1 MVRTATQLF
10 SLLVV
15 LAPTVEVAYADDL
28 PWQTERRIIGVS
40 ELEPIEN
47 ALGSPFYT
55 GSQIVARL
63 ETNDGV
69 GYCTGVRVGPDL
81 FLTNYHCSDY
91 KACDSIQFHLAFEK
105 AIAPEQQLVLK
116 CKEML
121 SKSVAYDYALYRVE
135 SVGFSPK
142 PGDEGNP
149 QATKE
154 SVAPPLSSFPTAI
167 LWAGPMQ
174 LGAPMYLAGHPGAR
188 FKEIDRGVK
197 CALRS
202 VEPELIEERKTI
214 THTCDTEGGSSGSPL
229 IDKNSGYVVALH
241 WGGKDDFNMAIPI
254 SEIVS
259 DLQKTLPA
267 DIYTQLHIVDH

>member
-10 SLLVV
+10 RLLVV

-121 SKSVAYDYALYRVE
+121 SKSVAYDYAL
-135 SVGFSPK
+135 
-142 PGDEGNP
+142 
-149 QATKE
+149 
-154 SVAPPLSSFPTAI
+154 
-167 LWAGPMQ
+167 
-174 LGAPMYLAGHPGAR
+174 
-188 FKEIDRGVK
+188 
-197 CALRS
+197 
-202 VEPELIEERKTI
+202 
-214 THTCDTEGGSSGSPL
+214 
-229 IDKNSGYVVALH
+229 
-241 WGGKDDFNMAIPI
+241 
-254 SEIVS
+254 
-259 DLQKTLPA
+259 
-267 DIYTQLHIVDH
+267 